1 MRNSPAALGLAVAER
16 VVRGSVVLALCLLL
30 VQLACGDGTPK
41 ETPVPTPT
49 PIDGPLT
56 NEIVIE
62 IVQNYLNAK
71 SVACAELLLRG
82 VWTAELLDRGQEW
95 YVKMQEDGVTKN
107 LWFLNP
113 TSLVVVPRQGRC

>member
-1 MRNSPAALGLAVAER
+1 MRNSRIALVLAVVAM
-16 VVRGSVVLALCLLL
+16 CLLL
-30 VQLACGDGTPK
+30 TQAACVSDTPDAAAA
-41 ETPVPTPT
+41 PTPT

-56 NEIVIE
+56 EEIVIE
-62 IVQNYLNAK
+62 VVQNYLNAK

-82 VWTAELLDRGQEW
+82 EWTAELLDRGQEW

-107 LWFLNP
+107 LWFVNP